1 MKKTKKLRERER
13 EREREGEGT
22 FFCEGKLCIDEKD
35 NDKFIIRECE

>member
-13 EREREGEGT
+13 EREGERT

-35 NDKFIIRECE
+35 NDKIIIRECE